1 MTLPTQPELI
11 LAQQQGATRVLSFN
25 RPDKRNALE
34 PASYRLLAAAVDA
47 AVADQQVANIVLQ
60 GVGSF
65 FCSGGDLRSLE
76 TRAVISPEER
86 AHSIEDLQA
95 LVRRLRSCPK
105 PLIAAIEGG
114 AAGAGASIALAADLI
129 VAARDSYIS
138 MAYVNAGLVPDGGG
152 SAYLSMSLPPQL
164 AAEIALLGERVPV
177 ERLAAAGVV
186 NRLSEPGEALRMALA
201 LGEQLAAGP
210 RAAQSSILALLDAP
224 GREAFAQQLEHE
236 KGRMAVALGS
246 PEAAAGIAAF
256 KAKRAPDFP
265 PPAAIRPAAYKDAQ
279 PQIISSQPGWVQ
291 YLTISSPGR
300 KNAITGGMYLQL
312 AAALEAA
319 GQDAGVNVVVLQ
331 GADGVFTSGN
341 DVNDFSPR
349 EEGQKPPSLVF
360 LEALVAF
367 PKPLVAKVEG
377 LAIGVGCTML
387 LHCDLV
393 LAANTARFRLPFVN
407 LGLVPEAAS
416 SWLLPRMMGHAKA
429 AELLMLGEMFPAQVA
444 QEVGLVNTLCEE
456 LTLARRVE
464 SVANALAAQPT
475 QALQRTKALLRNTS
489 TEGVLQRI
497 HAESVVFGACI
508 LGAEFTE
515 AQAAFREKRAP
526 NFNQ

>member
-1 MTLPTQPELI
+1 MTLQTQPDLI
-11 LAQQQGATRVLSFN
+11 LAQQHGATRVLSFN

-34 PASYRLLAAAVDA
+34 SASYRLLAEAVDA

-60 GVGSF
+60 GVGAF

-76 TRAVISPEER
+76 TRAAISAEER
-86 AHSIEDLQA
+86 AAGIEGLQG

-152 SAYLSMSLPPQL
+152 SAYLAMSLPPQL
-164 AAEIALLGERVPV
+164 AAEIALLGERVPI
-177 ERLAAAGVV
+177 ERMAAAGVV
-186 NRLSEPGEALRMALA
+186 NRLTEPGEALAVALA

-224 GREAFAQQLEHE
+224 ERDAFAQHLERE
-236 KGRMAVALGS
+236 KGRMAVALGGA
-246 PEAAAGIAAF
+246 EAAAGIAAF
-256 KAKRAPDFP
+256 KERRAPDFP
-265 PPAAIRPAAYKDAQ
+265 LPIASKSAAAAQDAQ
-279 PQIISSQPGWVQ
+279 PQVLNEQQGRVL

-300 KNAITGGMYLQL
+300 KNAITGAMYLQV
-312 AAALEAA
+312 AAALDAA
-319 GQDAGVNVVVLQ
+319 GQDAGVHVVVIQ
-331 GADGVFTSGN
+331 GAEGVFTSGN

-349 EEGQKPPSLVF
+349 ADGQKPPSLVF
-360 LEALVAF
+360 LESLVAF

-416 SWLLPRMMGHAKA
+416 SYLLPRMMGHARA
-429 AELLMLGEMFPAQVA
+429 AELLMLGEVFPAQVA
-444 QEVGLVNTLCEE
+444 HEVGLVNTLCEE
-456 LTLARRVE
+456 LTLAHRVDE
-464 SVANALAAQPT
+464 VASALAVQPT
-475 QALQRTKALLRNTS
+475 QALQRTKALLRDPS
-489 TEGVLQRI
+489 TDSLLQRI
-497 HAESVVFGACI
+497 HAESAVFGACI
-508 LGAEFTE
+508 AGPEFAE

-526 NFNQ
+526 NFN